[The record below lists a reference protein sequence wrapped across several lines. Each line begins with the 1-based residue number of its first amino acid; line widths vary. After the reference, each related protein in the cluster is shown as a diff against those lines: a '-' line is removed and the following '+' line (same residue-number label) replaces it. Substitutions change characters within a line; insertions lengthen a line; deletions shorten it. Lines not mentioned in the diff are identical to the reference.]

1 VSEIKKGGGLRR
13 RERRVKNTGLGIRP
27 SPSPLLRELS
37 SFLAKLVQRFR
48 ALAREKGS
56 RRTEG
61 RKEGREEG

>member
-13 RERRVKNTGLGIRP
+13 RERRVKNTGLGIRLFP
-27 SPSPLLRELS
+27 SPSLTELS

-56 RRTEG
+56 RPAEG
-61 RKEGREEG
+61 RKEGRGEG